1 MPNFVDGFS
10 TTDIS
15 TYTSEIRDCINFIY
29 HQGSNNWFKM
39 LYTYSD
45 IIASQMERIDDSSFD
60 RLINMLTSPHVFKQ
74 TNEVYIDILRS
85 LSSNNVLFEKLIN
98 YMLVSWGNH
107 NFLSYL
113 KLLGSILTVTPIP
126 IKYVKRIPLDHLN
139 QVLKK
144 KTPKIEFNV
153 FEEEYYITNLKRL
166 QNKANISN
174 LDTDKIDLTPEYY
187 DGLETAISYITNRIK
202 KPLDPSFKEIFD
214 LEALIQEPVV
224 PRNFIDRSWNIKYPE
239 VYWGVHY
246 DLLRHEL
253 VEPLKRSSAA
263 FYATFNST
271 SPGRPFNKCVFYKDV
286 RVIHSYIRADCQ
298 VLVRVGFNS
307 SRPVDWYSGQ
317 HLMYGTYVLLFK
329 IDSKSKCV
337 DESSLTFAYVEDFDI
352 DGLVTAEGES
362 YIGLNFD
369 IDRFKKL
376 DLGGRYFM
384 FESPVQYRYVKTCLQ
399 WLASKETDDLTEM
412 PLRQEIFGIGITR
425 SSDFIPHY
433 LKKCTLDLAP
443 ILSNDKHFHIVVGQD
458 KLPQYEGTNG
468 ASSYNV
474 EKSIK
479 VALEHIIC
487 SRVAVVQAPSVTSK
501 SILVSKAIQLIT
513 QAFGRRHLPSP
524 IIILTKTSFVL
535 DKILEELLPIYPQL
549 VRLGSSDCRNPL
561 LSSRQI
567 NNVSKERLRARNQL
581 GLQKVQK
588 HEWLKLRG
596 KLIDIS
602 NDIRCQSI
610 QRFKCLS
617 YEEFIR
623 NSPINFKYQ
632 LVEKKNDN
640 NEALQ
645 RSDELKGYKK
655 WVSECETSLDPL
667 FDISEDMINKLKD
680 SYLFGNNFDDGDEDI
695 VSILSENEKHLLNLV
710 TEDRFI
716 DLIDEDMPEQ
726 QDIWYKK
733 INIDHTSRANKYSE
747 FWSTIKIP
755 DDIWSLT
762 LEERKKI
769 RLKYDFAVNSH
780 FNSTIKELHIQA
792 LDISSKLDHLRLIRW
807 SEIVQFAPIIG
818 ITMTYAP
825 TFREIIQNSGSRIC
839 IVDEASDIPEAEL
852 MSTLSLD
859 KLEHLILIGDKH
871 ISKPDVRSVIAQ
883 RGHRNIS
890 LFERWMRI
898 GGKSVE
904 LTQQSRMHPKIYRLV
919 NVLYNSRLNI
929 DSRANNIPSISG
941 IATNLF
947 FMSHIRCDKVTE
959 NGVIRNEFE
968 AELVANFAFY
978 LFQQE
983 HNFDP
988 QQITILTPFKAQK
1001 QLIWSK
1007 LDPKLKQNSVITIR
1021 PPRRGD
1027 NGIQKTLGKIRVKLI
1042 DEYRNEE
1049 NAIVILSLVNV
1060 AEPLRDKVMKI
1071 LDSKDMAVV
1080 SLSRALHGLYIF
1092 GDCKMLEK
1100 SNVWKPVID
1109 KIKEVG
1115 AFGACLELKCIN
1127 HGTLTKIWRPEDFKE
1142 LVQYGG
1148 CKKPCQKAL
1157 LCGHH
1162 CSRTCHP
1169 IPHAKEKEHICKNK
1183 DCKPD
1188 SLIPPLSK
1196 SE

>member
-1 MPNFVDGFS
+1 MQNFADGFS

-15 TYTSEIRDCINFIY
+15 TYTSDIRACINFIY
-29 HQGSNNWFKM
+29 NQGSSNWFKM

-45 IIASQMERIDDSSFD
+45 IIASQMERVEASSFD
-60 RLINMLTSPHVFKQ
+60 QLINMLTSPHVFKQ

-85 LSSNNVLFEKLIN
+85 LSSNNFLFEQLMNHI
-98 YMLVSWGNH
+98 LVSRGNH

-126 IKYVKRIPLDHLN
+126 IEYVKRIHNRLN

-144 KTPKIEFNV
+144 KTPEIEFNV

-166 QNKANISN
+166 HNKANISN
-174 LDTDKIDLTPEYY
+174 YNTDKIDLTPEYY
-187 DGLETAISYITNRIK
+187 DGLETVISYITNRIK
-202 KPLDPSFKEIFD
+202 KSLDPSFEEIFD
-214 LEALIQEPVV
+214 LEALIQEPVI
-224 PRNFIDRSWNIKYPE
+224 PRNLIDRSWNIKYPE

-253 VEPLKRSSAA
+253 VEPLKRASAA

-298 VLVRVGFNS
+298 VLVRVRFKP

-317 HLMYGTYVLLFK
+317 HLMYGAYVLLFK

-352 DGLVTAEGES
+352 NGLVTAEGEC

-376 DLGGRYFM
+376 DLGGKYFM

-399 WLASKETDDLTEM
+399 WLASKETDDFIEM

-433 LKKCTLDLAP
+433 LRKCTLDLAP

-458 KLPQYEGTNG
+458 KWPQYEGANG

-479 VALEHIIC
+479 DALEHIIY
-487 SRVAVVQAPSVTSK
+487 SRVAVIQAPSVTSK
-501 SILVSKAIQLIT
+501 SILVSRATQLIT

-549 VRLGSSDCRNPL
+549 VRLGSSECRNPL
-561 LSSRQI
+561 LASRQI

-588 HEWLKLRG
+588 LEWLKLRG

-602 NDIRCQSI
+602 NDIKCQSI
-610 QRFKCLS
+610 QRFRCLS
-617 YEEFIR
+617 DEEFIR
-623 NSPINFKYQ
+623 NSPNNFKSQ
-632 LVEKKNDN
+632 LAEKKTDN

-645 RSDELKGYKK
+645 RYDELKERYKK
-655 WVSECETSLDPL
+655 WISECETSLDPL
-667 FDISEDMINKLKD
+667 FDISEDMINKLKE
-680 SYLFGNNFDDGDEDI
+680 SYLFGNNFDDEDEDI
-695 VSILSENEKHLLNLV
+695 VSILSEDEKNLLNLV

-716 DLIDEDMPEQ
+716 DLIDEDIPEQ
-726 QDIWYKK
+726 QEIWYKK
-733 INIDHTSRANKYSE
+733 INIDHTSRNNKFSD
-747 FWSTIKIP
+747 FWITTKIP

-762 LEERKKI
+762 SEERKKI
-769 RLKYDFAVNSH
+769 RLKYDYAVNSH
-780 FNSTIKELHIQA
+780 FNSTIKELHMRA
-792 LDISSKLDHLRLIRW
+792 LDISCKLDHLRLIRW

-871 ISKPDVRSVIAQ
+871 MSRPDVRSVIAQ
-883 RGHRNIS
+883 RGHRDVS
-890 LFERWMRI
+890 LFERWMLI

-904 LTQQSRMHPKIYRLV
+904 LTQQSRMHPKIYKLV
-919 NVLYNSRLNI
+919 NVLYNCKLNI
-929 DSRANNIPSISG
+929 DSRANNIPSIPG
-941 IATNLF
+941 ITSNLF
-947 FMSHIRCDKVTE
+947 FMSHTRCDKVNG
-959 NGVIRNEFE
+959 NGVIRNEYE
-968 AELVANFAFY
+968 AEFVANFAFY

-983 HNFDP
+983 HHFDP
-988 QQITILTPFKAQK
+988 QRITILTPFKAQK

-1049 NAIVILSLVNV
+1049 NAIVILSLVGV
-1060 AEPLRDKVMKI
+1060 AEPL
-1071 LDSKDMAVV
+1071 
-1080 SLSRALHGLYIF
+1080 
-1092 GDCKMLEK
+1092 
-1100 SNVWKPVID
+1100 
-1109 KIKEVG
+1109 
-1115 AFGACLELKCIN
+1115 
-1127 HGTLTKIWRPEDFKE
+1127 
-1142 LVQYGG
+1142 
-1148 CKKPCQKAL
+1148 
-1157 LCGHH
+1157 
-1162 CSRTCHP
+1162 
-1169 IPHAKEKEHICKNK
+1169 
-1183 DCKPD
+1183 
-1188 SLIPPLSK
+1188 
-1196 SE
+1196 